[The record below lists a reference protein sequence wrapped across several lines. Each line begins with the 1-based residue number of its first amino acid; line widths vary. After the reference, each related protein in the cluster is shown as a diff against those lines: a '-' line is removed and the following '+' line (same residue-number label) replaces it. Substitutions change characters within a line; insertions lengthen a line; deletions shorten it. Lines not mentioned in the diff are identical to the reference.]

1 MPAPGIQELHGTHRG
16 HPPATCSVLPAAS
29 PALPRPAGRRNP
41 RGGRNPGYKSV
52 LPSGPRG
59 SCWQRRRLPWES
71 AMLAGHSRRLLR
83 YLLLLALTWGASFF
97 HSPAQALQRYQPRV
111 RTVTCW
117 LLLSPLVSQRSGWCR
132 GPRSSP
138 PAAPA
143 AAPLPRTLLE
153 TPLLL
158 FSSSAPAQLT
168 FLASL
173 PPLPL
178 STAGFDSS
186 SASQITHEAKATRFG
201 AEPPSPNA
209 ACGHPAPPQPGAGGG
224 GSSCSSHP
232 RGPPSLSLHP
242 ECHIPADRGGKGPRG
257 GLAAAPE
264 RRELLP
270 PRATRLDLP
279 AQGSRELVGGLWW
292 VPPMP
297 PSPVVCPQDRAAE
310 DAVHPADAAGDGG
323 EGGGR
328 LPRAAA
334 GQAQRGGRPPKRD
347 GSHPPH
353 QLPGCEALPK

>member
-1 MPAPGIQELHGTHRG
+1 MPAPGIQELCGTHRG

-117 LLLSPLVSQRSGWCR
+117 LLLSRLVSQRSGWCR

-201 AEPPSPNA
+201 AEPPSLNA
-209 ACGHPAPPQPGAGGG
+209 ASGHPAPPQPGAGGG
-224 GSSCSSHP
+224 FLLQQPPPGSP
-232 RGPPSLSLHP
+232 LF
-242 ECHIPADRGGKGPRG
+242 IPAPRVPHPCGWGWKGTKGGC
-257 GLAAAPE
+257 LAAAPE
-264 RRELLP
+264 HRELLP

-279 AQGSRELVGGLWW
+279 AQGSRELVGGLRW
-292 VPPMP
+292 VPPTA
-297 PSPVVCPQDRAAE
+297 PSPLVCPQDRAAE